1 MSRGVEHRD
10 SLPLD
15 REEHI
20 SGDGGRDRRA
30 VGLFTTEGE
39 ISGVSTALGIALLSQ
54 GIDEATLTLALDY
67 DSGGN
72 LSYIGKSA
80 KGSSKSDAVWQI
92 KKVTFDSND
101 NLTDIQW
108 ADSDDNFD
116 NEWTNRASL
125 SYG

>member
-1 MSRGVEHRD
+1 MSRGIEHRD

-30 VGLFTTEGE
+30 VGLYTPEGE
-39 ISGVSTALGIALLSQ
+39 LSGLTTALGIALLTQ
-54 GIDEATLTLALDY
+54 PVNEATLTLALDY

-72 LSYIGKSA
+72 LNYIGNA
-80 KGSSKSDAVWQI
+80 TKGSAKSDAVWQI
-92 KKVTFDSND
+92 KKVTFDSDD

-116 NEWTNRASL
+116 NVWNSRVSL
-125 SYG
+125 S